1 MADKSICTT
10 HSNGS
15 SHNSKTAK
23 GVGWEEAKAE
33 FYQEAFH
40 TQGTVTSSNSDE
52 DKGESGKNLGWETM
66 LPSKRTVNLG
76 IKCYAEA
83 K

>member
-1 MADKSICTT
+1 MAERGSSTV

-15 SHNSKTAK
+15 SHKRGAK

-40 TQGTVTSSNSDE
+40 TQDTTTSKNSEE
-52 DKGESGKNLGWETM
+52 DKDLPDKNIGWETM
-66 LPSKRTVNLG
+66 LPSKRAANIG
-76 IKCYAEA
+76 I
-83 K
+83 